1 MAYENTNNA
10 GWSRRGDTW
19 AYNVT
24 FKIKNNEFTFGKE
37 YYTLTVRVNTGSMY
51 AVFSTKYYPAT
62 TNDIPALYLFGEQT
76 LEGVNDL
83 LFGTSENGMSSRI
96 NIKRTTSNISNV
108 VNATIHSDYGA
119 SLEYIYNQANGR
131 LLYGLVA
138 YDNWSRDCTIEIDA
152 DFPIFIPTPKFAQGS
167 REPSTDNWYVLYSWD
182 ILGLV
187 DDGTCNNYITQI
199 QNRDYSNIDQAVNY
213 YSVTNSIPTNKVYS
227 IQNYFKA
234 NGSIIE
240 SKGYDFRILPD
251 SKIYFVLTN
260 QIEGD
265 SSPNMI
271 LHITNYPCLVKP
283 YHAPDS
289 AYTESSNVDSTYWW
303 GDWQDSDNAITY
315 IGYGSTNIPIFD
327 SEEKGQAYADGEIG
341 EDASINGG
349 STSIKTSTIG
359 DSLEG
364 TDIPTVNLSTS
375 GVGTY
380 IYALSE
386 TQIKDLMSNYL
397 YVTDATLLQNISE
410 SLWLWG
416 NNPIDFFIDCYYI
429 PFDITNF
436 YTTNNADM
444 KFGSYRFESS
454 QGWRT
459 FPVVQETNGQ
469 RLTLFNTTFEGIYGD
484 WRDYSQFE
492 YDLFLPFYGFFKLD
506 LYKYLN
512 HIVRCEMMFDVTT
525 HNLRYYL
532 FVDDVITD
540 RIDSSV
546 GINLPLMS
554 SDYVNKAKSDRQ
566 ARRES
571 DRTAYRAMGAFV
583 TGGLAVAGGIASGN
597 ASYAV
602 NGGTSA
608 ITSVIDAKYNLDA
621 LADKVNENATQSVEG
636 AYSSSM
642 NIYDIRY
649 AYLRIT
655 ESELIIPDKLNELYG
670 YPSYYMGSA
679 SALSGYCEISDIRLK
694 SFTGTVEEL
703 NALKGALREG
713 VIL

>member
-1 MAYENTNNA
+1 
-10 GWSRRGDTW
+10 
-19 AYNVT
+19 
-24 FKIKNNEFTFGKE
+24 
-37 YYTLTVRVNTGSMY
+37 
-51 AVFSTKYYPAT
+51 
-62 TNDIPALYLFGEQT
+62 
-76 LEGVNDL
+76 
-83 LFGTSENGMSSRI
+83 
-96 NIKRTTSNISNV
+96 
-108 VNATIHSDYGA
+108 
-119 SLEYIYNQANGR
+119 
-131 LLYGLVA
+131 
-138 YDNWSRDCTIEIDA
+138 
-152 DFPIFIPTPKFAQGS
+152 
-167 REPSTDNWYVLYSWD
+167 
-182 ILGLV
+182 
-187 DDGTCNNYITQI
+187 
-199 QNRDYSNIDQAVNY
+199 
-213 YSVTNSIPTNKVYS
+213 
-227 IQNYFKA
+227 
-234 NGSIIE
+234 
-240 SKGYDFRILPD
+240 
-251 SKIYFVLTN
+251 
-260 QIEGD
+260 
-265 SSPNMI
+265 
-271 LHITNYPCLVKP
+271 
-283 YHAPDS
+283 
-289 AYTESSNVDSTYWW
+289 
-303 GDWQDSDNAITY
+303 
-315 IGYGSTNIPIFD
+315 
-327 SEEKGQAYADGEIG
+327 
-341 EDASINGG
+341 
-349 STSIKTSTIG
+349 
-359 DSLEG
+359 
-364 TDIPTVNLSTS
+364 
-375 GVGTY
+375 
-380 IYALSE
+380 
-386 TQIKDLMSNYL
+386 MSNYL
-397 YVTDATLLQNISE
+397 YVTDSTLLNNISDG
-410 SLWLWG
+410 LWLWG

-444 KFGSYRFESS
+444 KFGTYRFESS
-454 QGWRT
+454 QGWAT

-484 WRDYSQFE
+484 WRDFSQFE
-492 YDLFLPFYGFFKLD
+492 YDLYLPFYGFFKLD

-512 HIVRCEMMFDVTT
+512 HVVRCEMMFDITT

-571 DRTAYRAMGAFV
+571 DRTAYRAMGAFL

-621 LADKVNENATQSVEG
+621 LADKVNENATQHVEG
-636 AYSSSM
+636 TYSSSM

>member
-1 MAYENTNNA
+1 MLTDRHMARLLDNDGFEINLYLTIENSSFNTEAEKYHYSVEFETTYGSYIKREYEVERTIGDNMPSMVMSGVDESTHIVYAPRWYEGPTDEIGGNIADYPNSNQIVATRVTNIETILSDIWTENIGIGSNGVTFRATRNTWTNNA
-10 GWSRRGDTW
+10 H
-19 AYNVT
+19 
-24 FKIKNNEFTFGKE
+24 
-37 YYTLTVRVNTGSMY
+37 LTIR
-51 AVFSTKYYPAT
+51 
-62 TNDIPALYLFGEQT
+62 
-76 LEGVNDL
+76 
-83 LFGTSENGMSSRI
+83 
-96 NIKRTTSNISNV
+96 
-108 VNATIHSDYGA
+108 
-119 SLEYIYNQANGR
+119 
-131 LLYGLVA
+131 
-138 YDNWSRDCTIEIDA
+138 A
-152 DFPIFIPTPKFAQGS
+152 DFPIFLCNLIDI
-167 REPSTDNWYVLYSWD
+167 TDNINLRTEYDNTNDCILYRTQVL
-182 ILGLV
+182 G
-187 DDGTCNNYITQI
+187 GNYT
-199 QNRDYSNIDQAVNY
+199 NIDKAINY
-213 YSVTNSIPTNKVYS
+213 DDSAIGSIATNKVYS
-227 IQNYFKA
+227 IRNYFKA
-234 NGSIIE
+234 NGTITQT
-240 SKGYDFRILPD
+240 KGYDFRIQPN

-271 LHITNYPCLVKP
+271 LHITESPWLQKP
-283 YHAPDS
+283 ANAPDS
-289 AYTESSNVDSTYWW
+289 AYLTTTVLDSDYWW
-303 GDWQDSDNAITY
+303 GDWQDSDAGITY

-327 SEEKGQAYADGEIG
+327 SAEKGQAYADGDIG
-341 EDASINGG
+341 EDASINSG
-349 STSIKTSTIG
+349 STSIRTSTIG
-359 DSLEG
+359 DSLQG

-386 TQIKDLMSNYL
+386 TQIKNLMSNYL
-397 YVTDATLLQNISE
+397 YVTDSNLLNNISE
-410 SLWLWG
+410 GLWLWG

-444 KFGSYRFESS
+444 KFGTYRFESS
-454 QGWRT
+454 QGWAT

-512 HIVRCEMMFDVTT
+512 HTVRCEMMFDVTT

-571 DRTAYRAMGAFV
+571 DRTAYRAMGAFL

-655 ESELIIPDKLNELYG
+655 ESELVIPDKLNQLYG

-679 SALSGYCEISDIRLK
+679 SALSGYCEISDIRIK
-694 SFTGTVEEL
+694 SFTGTIEEL

>member
-1 MAYENTNNA
+1 MFNGLYVQ
-10 GWSRRGDTW
+10 
-19 AYNVT
+19 NVPST
-24 FKIKNNEFTFGKE
+24 PFGPVTLHGNVKINDGLFEVGKDV
-37 YYTLTVRVNTGSMY
+37 YTLVFTVKFKGLTRVFTY
-51 AVFSTKYYPAT
+51 KYT
-62 TNDIPALYLFGEQT
+62 TVNNGIPACCISGNS
-76 LEGVNDL
+76 NDSYVVMFPKFNYQVQIGFNIAL
-83 LFGTSENGMSSRI
+83 SSNARYYSMTVTGD
-96 NIKRTTSNISNV
+96 NIGAISNNNSSVWGYPPDSVEDANLV
-108 VNATIHSDYGA
+108 V
-119 SLEYIYNQANGR
+119 
-131 LLYGLVA
+131 
-138 YDNWSRDCTIEIDA
+138 EIDA
-152 DFPIFIPTPKFAQGS
+152 DFPIFSEGGS
-167 REPSTDNWYVLYSWD
+167 DSYSDTHSRTATRITLSPLATNYLPD
-182 ILGLV
+182 IANG
-187 DDGTCNNYITQI
+187 
-199 QNRDYSNIDQAVNY
+199 DYTNIDKAINFY
-213 YSVTNSIPTNKVYS
+213 DITNMIPANKVWHIS
-227 IQNYFKA
+227 NYLKVDG
-234 NGSIIE
+234 NITTT
-240 SKGYDFRILPD
+240 KNYDFRILPD
-251 SKIYFVLTN
+251 AKIYFVLTN

-265 SSPNMI
+265 ASPNMI
-271 LHITNYPCLVKP
+271 LHITESPWLQKIGP
-283 YHAPDS
+283 APDS
-289 AYTESSNVDSTYWW
+289 SYTSTSILDNTYWW
-303 GDWQDSDNAITY
+303 GDWTDYNNGVSY
-315 IGYGSTNIPIFD
+315 VGYGSTNIPIFD
-327 SEEKGQAYADGEIG
+327 SEEKGTAYANGEIG

-349 STSIKTSTIG
+349 SSSIRTSTIG
-359 DSLEG
+359 DSLQS

-375 GVGTY
+375 GVGCY

-386 TQIKDLMSNYL
+386 TQIKNLMSNYL
-397 YVTDATLLQNISE
+397 YVTNATEIQNISDGI
-410 SLWLWG
+410 WLWG

-436 YTTNNADM
+436 YTTVNADM
-444 KFGSYRFESS
+444 KFGTYRFDSG
-454 QGWRT
+454 QGWDT

-492 YDLFLPFYGFFKLD
+492 YDLFLPFFGFFKLD

-512 HIVRCEMMFDVTT
+512 HTVRCEMMFDVTT

-554 SDYVNKAKSDRQ
+554 SDMVNKAKSDRQ

-571 DRTAYRAMGAFV
+571 DRTAYKAIGSFL

-621 LADKVNENATQSVEG
+621 LADKVHENATQSVEG
-636 AYSSSM
+636 AFSSSM

-655 ESELIIPDKLNELYG
+655 ERELVIPDKIHELYN
-670 YPSYYMGSA
+670 YPSYYMGPA
-679 SALSGYCEISDIRLK
+679 SALSGYCEISDIRIK

-703 NALKGALREG
+703 NALKNALREG

>member
-1 MAYENTNNA
+1 MAYNEDFIIFTH
-10 GWSRRGDTW
+10 GV
-19 AYNVT
+19 VT
-24 FKIKNNEFTFGKE
+24 QHGIIIVDNSEFETGKE
-37 YYTLTVRVNTGSMY
+37 YYTINYHCVSNRGTDDFTYHIYTRDNKLPAVRLGGENLANLYGCPFANTSDSIIPY
-51 AVFSTKYYPAT
+51 LSVFTYD
-62 TNDIPALYLFGEQT
+62 TNNNR
-76 LEGVNDL
+76 V
-83 LFGTSENGMSSRI
+83 
-96 NIKRTTSNISNV
+96 ISNV
-108 VNATIHSDYGA
+108 RLYSHTGDNVFDSFGGLGQNVIYRSGYYTDGNILITI
-119 SLEYIYNQANGR
+119 
-131 LLYGLVA
+131 
-138 YDNWSRDCTIEIDA
+138 TA
-152 DFPIFIPTPKFAQGS
+152 DFPIFAPDK
-167 REPSTDNWYVLYSWD
+167 VLNTQSENLTIYTLPNDANIQS
-182 ILGLV
+182 
-187 DDGTCNNYITQI
+187 YISEVMF
-199 QNRDYSNIDQAVNY
+199 NDDYSNINKAINY
-213 YSVTNSIPTNKVYS
+213 TSLTNAIPTDITYFIRSTLKV
-227 IQNYFKA
+227 
-234 NGSIIE
+234 NGTPTT
-240 SKGYDFRILPD
+240 SKGYCFQILPD
-251 SKIYFVLTN
+251 AKICLYQDDNIT
-260 QIEGD
+260 GD
-265 SSPNMI
+265 GSPN
-271 LHITNYPCLVKP
+271 LHLVISQYPCLVKG
-283 YHAPDS
+283 YTDS
-289 AYTESSNVDSTYWW
+289 DEDYTESSNPDTEYWH
-303 GDWQDSDNAITY
+303 S
-315 IGYGSTNIPIFD
+315 GYWRDIDTGINYTGICSTNIPIFR
-327 SEEKGQAYADGEIG
+327 GQENAQKYLDGELS
-341 EDASINGG
+341 ESDALNGG
-349 STSIKTSTIG
+349 SISNKYSTIG
-359 DSLEG
+359 GELEG

-386 TQIKDLMSNYL
+386 TQIKNLMTNYL
-397 YVTDATLLQNISE
+397 YVTDATLLQNISDA
-410 SLWLWG
+410 LWLWG

-436 YTTNNADM
+436 YTTVNADM
-444 KFGSYRFESS
+444 KFGTYRFESA
-454 QGWRT
+454 QGWST

-512 HIVRCEMMFDVTT
+512 HVVRCEMMFDVTT

-571 DRTAYRAMGAFV
+571 DRTAYRAMGAFL

>member
-1 MAYENTNNA
+1 MAYNEDFITFTH
-10 GWSRRGDTW
+10 GV
-19 AYNVT
+19 VT
-24 FKIKNNEFTFGKE
+24 QHGIIMVDNSEFETGKE
-37 YYTLTVRVNTGSMY
+37 YYTINYHCVSNRGTDDFTYRIRTRDNKLPAVRLG
-51 AVFSTKYYPAT
+51 
-62 TNDIPALYLFGEQT
+62 GEN
-76 LEGVNDL
+76 L
-83 LFGTSENGMSSRI
+83 
-96 NIKRTTSNISNV
+96 
-108 VNATIHSDYGA
+108 
-119 SLEYIYNQANGR
+119 AN
-131 LLYGLVA
+131 LYGSPFANTSDSIIPYLSVFT
-138 YDNWSRDCTIEIDA
+138 YDLNNNRVITNVSLYSHTGDDVFYSFGGLGQNVIYRSGYYTDGDILITITA
-152 DFPIFIPTPKFAQGS
+152 DFPIFAPDK
-167 REPSTDNWYVLYSWD
+167 VLNTQSANLTIYTLPND
-182 ILGLV
+182 ANIQ
-187 DDGTCNNYITQI
+187 NYITEI
-199 QNRDYSNIDQAVNY
+199 MINDDYSNINKAINY
-213 YSVTNSIPTNKVYS
+213 TSLTNSIPTDITYFIRSTLKV
-227 IQNYFKA
+227 
-234 NGSIIE
+234 NGTPTTT
-240 SKGYDFRILPD
+240 KGYCFQILPSAKICLYQDD
-251 SKIYFVLTN
+251 SVT
-260 QIEGD
+260 GD
-265 SSPNMI
+265 GSPN
-271 LHITNYPCLVKP
+271 LHLVISQYPCLVKG
-283 YHAPDS
+283 YSDPDED
-289 AYTESSNVDSTYWW
+289 YTESSSPDTEYWH
-303 GDWQDSDNAITY
+303 S
-315 IGYGSTNIPIFD
+315 GYWRDIDTGINYTGICSTNIPIFR
-327 SEEKGQAYADGEIG
+327 GQENAQKYLDGELT
-341 EDASINGG
+341 ESDALNGG
-349 STSIKTSTIG
+349 SISNKYSTIG
-359 DSLEG
+359 SELEG

-386 TQIKDLMSNYL
+386 TQIKTLMSNYL
-397 YVTDATLLQNISE
+397 YVTDPNILNNISDG
-410 SLWLWG
+410 LWLWG

-436 YTTNNADM
+436 YTTVNADM
-444 KFGSYRFESS
+444 KFGTYRFESS
-454 QGWRT
+454 QGWST

-512 HIVRCEMMFDVTT
+512 HVVRCELMFDVTT

-571 DRTAYRAMGAFV
+571 DRTAYRAMGAFL

-670 YPSYYMGSA
+670 YPSYYMGLA
-679 SALSGYCEISDIRLK
+679 SALSGYCEISDIRIK
-694 SFTGTVEEL
+694 SFTGTIEEL

>member
-1 MAYENTNNA
+1 MIVSQCDNNVNTVTFVKNSFELGKSEYYCTCTLTDNTGILRVKYTVRPSANVQLLSAKFNSNNYFEKYNWSTNYYNRINAVLNSNHFFIVNYEILENT
-10 GWSRRGDTW
+10 SQ
-19 AYNVT
+19 
-24 FKIKNNEFTFGKE
+24 IS
-37 YYTLTVRVNTGSMY
+37 YTLPNIG
-51 AVFSTKYYPAT
+51 FS
-62 TNDIPALYLFGEQT
+62 G
-76 LEGVNDL
+76 
-83 LFGTSENGMSSRI
+83 
-96 NIKRTTSNISNV
+96 NV
-108 VNATIHSDYGA
+108 VSEPPND
-119 SLEYIYNQANGR
+119 
-131 LLYGLVA
+131 V
-138 YDNWSRDCTIEIDA
+138 DIEFDA
-152 DFPIFIPTPKFAQGS
+152 DFPIFALNPTIVTVGTGTKVTFDN
-167 REPSTDNWYVLYSWD
+167 TDFDNTYQNELANGD
-182 ILGLV
+182 L
-187 DDGTCNNYITQI
+187 THITQAI
-199 QNRDYSNIDQAVNY
+199 NY
-213 YSVTNSIPTNKVYS
+213 LNVINTIPTNKVYS

-265 SSPNMI
+265 TSPNMI

-289 AYTESSNVDSTYWW
+289 AYTESSSVDSTYWW
-303 GDWQDSDNAITY
+303 GDWQDSDNGITY

-327 SEEKGQAYADGEIG
+327 SEEKGQAYADGDIG

-397 YVTDATLLQNISE
+397 YVTDPTLLDNISDA
-410 SLWLWG
+410 LWLWG

-444 KFGSYRFESS
+444 KFGTYRFEST
-454 QGWRT
+454 QGWST

-512 HIVRCEMMFDVTT
+512 HTVRCEMMFDVTT

-554 SDYVNKAKSDRQ
+554 SDMVNKAKSDRQ

-571 DRTAYRAMGAFV
+571 DRTAYRAMGAFL
-583 TGGLAVAGGIASGN
+583 TGGLAVAGGISSGN

-621 LADKVNENATQSVEG
+621 LADKVHENATQHVEG

>member
-1 MAYENTNNA
+1 MAYNEDFIIFTH
-10 GWSRRGDTW
+10 G
-19 AYNVT
+19 VT
-24 FKIKNNEFTFGKE
+24 TQHGIIIVDNSEFETGKE
-37 YYTLTVRVNTGSMY
+37 YYTINYHCVSNRGTDDFTYRIRTRDNKLPAVRLGGENLATLYGCPFANTSDSIIPY
-51 AVFSTKYYPAT
+51 LSVFSYDSNNNRVITSVTLYSHTGDNVFDSFGGLGQNVIYRSGYYT
-62 TNDIPALYLFGEQT
+62 DG
-76 LEGVNDL
+76 
-83 LFGTSENGMSSRI
+83 
-96 NIKRTTSNISNV
+96 NIII
-108 VNATIHSDYGA
+108 TI
-119 SLEYIYNQANGR
+119 
-131 LLYGLVA
+131 
-138 YDNWSRDCTIEIDA
+138 TA
-152 DFPIFIPTPKFAQGS
+152 DFPIFLPDK
-167 REPSTDNWYVLYSWD
+167 VLNTQSENLTIYTLPNDATIQS
-182 ILGLV
+182 
-187 DDGTCNNYITQI
+187 YITEI
-199 QNRDYSNIDQAVNY
+199 MFNNDYSNINKAINY
-213 YSVTNSIPTNKVYS
+213 TSLTNSIPTDITYFIRSTLKV
-227 IQNYFKA
+227 
-234 NGSIIE
+234 NGTPTTT
-240 SKGYDFRILPD
+240 KGYCFQILPD
-251 SKIYFVLTN
+251 TKICLYQDDNVT
-260 QIEGD
+260 GD
-265 SSPNMI
+265 GSPN
-271 LHITNYPCLVKP
+271 LHLVISQYPCLVKG
-283 YHAPDS
+283 YSEPDED
-289 AYTESSNVDSTYWW
+289 YTESSSPDTEYWH
-303 GDWQDSDNAITY
+303 S
-315 IGYGSTNIPIFD
+315 GYWRDIDTGINYTGICSTNIPIFR
-327 SEEKGQAYADGEIG
+327 GQENAQKYLDGELS
-341 EDASINGG
+341 ESDALNGG
-349 STSIKTSTIG
+349 SISNKYSTIG
-359 DSLEG
+359 GELEG

-386 TQIKDLMSNYL
+386 TQIKNLMSNYL
-397 YVTDATLLQNISE
+397 YVTDSTLLNNISDG
-410 SLWLWG
+410 LWLWG

-436 YTTNNADM
+436 YTTVNADM
-444 KFGSYRFESS
+444 KFGTYRFESA
-454 QGWRT
+454 QGWST

-512 HIVRCEMMFDVTT
+512 HVVRCEMMFDVTT

-532 FVDDVITD
+532 FVDDIITD

-571 DRTAYRAMGAFV
+571 DRTAYRAMGAFL

-655 ESELIIPDKLNELYG
+655 ESELIMPDKLNELYG

-679 SALSGYCEISDIRLK
+679 SALSGYCELSDIRIK

>member
-1 MAYENTNNA
+1 MAYNEDFIIFTHGVVTQHGIIMVEN
-10 GWSRRGDTW
+10 S
-19 AYNVT
+19 
-24 FKIKNNEFTFGKE
+24 EFETGKE
-37 YYTLTVRVNTGSMY
+37 YYTINYHCVSNRGTDDFTYHVYTRNNKLPAVRLGGEHLASRYGCPYANTSDAIIPYLSVLTYDLYITPVITNVTLYSHTGSN
-51 AVFSTKYYPAT
+51 VFNSPRG
-62 TNDIPALYLFGEQT
+62 LG
-76 LEGVNDL
+76 
-83 LFGTSENGMSSRI
+83 
-96 NIKRTTSNISNV
+96 SNV
-108 VNATIHSDYGA
+108 INRSGYYTEGNITI
-119 SLEYIYNQANGR
+119 
-131 LLYGLVA
+131 
-138 YDNWSRDCTIEIDA
+138 TITA
-152 DFPIFIPTPKFAQGS
+152 DFPIFSPDK
-167 REPSTDNWYVLYSWD
+167 ELHTDTTNLKIYFLP
-182 ILGLV
+182 
-187 DDGTCNNYITQI
+187 DDANIQSYINEI
-199 QNRDYSNIDQAVNY
+199 MINDDYSNINKAINY
-213 YSVTNSIPTNKVYS
+213 YSLTNTIPSNKVYS
-227 IQNYFKA
+227 IQNYLKA

-240 SKGYDFRILPD
+240 TKGYDFKILPD

-289 AYTESSNVDSTYWW
+289 AYTESNSVDSNYWW

-327 SEEKGQAYADGEIG
+327 SAEKGQAYADGDIG

-375 GVGTY
+375 GVGCY

-386 TQIKDLMSNYL
+386 TQIKNLMSNYL
-397 YVTDATLLQNISE
+397 YVTDATLLQNISDA
-410 SLWLWG
+410 LWLWG

-436 YTTNNADM
+436 YTTVNADM
-444 KFGSYRFESS
+444 KFGTYRFDSS
-454 QGWRT
+454 QGWAT

-492 YDLFLPFYGFFKLD
+492 YDLFLPFFGFFKLD

-512 HIVRCEMMFDVTT
+512 HTVRCEMMFDVTT

-554 SDYVNKAKSDRQ
+554 SDMVNKAKSDRQ

-571 DRTAYRAMGAFV
+571 DRTAYKAIGSFL

-621 LADKVNENATQSVEG
+621 LADKVHENATQSVEG
-636 AYSSSM
+636 AFSSSM

-655 ESELIIPDKLNELYG
+655 ERELVIPDKIHELYN

-679 SALSGYCEISDIRLK
+679 SALSGYCEISDIRIK

-703 NALKGALREG
+703 NALKNALREG

>member
-1 MAYENTNNA
+1 MQNLCRYSDGSEVNI
-10 GWSRRGDTW
+10 D
-19 AYNVT
+19 
-24 FKIKNNEFTFGKE
+24 FIKNSFEFGKSE
-37 YYTLTVRVNTGSMY
+37 YYLKLLITDTDGGSANVQWRIVPSTNQIPAIKIGGSNASINNWLSYFGSIASNGKINQFIEVRFITTGVSSISRVSYSNTTTLSFGRTNISIGAGVQGARPYTQNITVDT
-51 AVFSTKYYPAT
+51 
-62 TNDIPALYLFGEQT
+62 DIPLFTVFDETPTSLGISQCYYVLNGTYDTLLTDYINNVVSGDGTEIDKALNYY
-76 LEGVNDL
+76 
-83 LFGTSENGMSSRI
+83 
-96 NIKRTTSNISNV
+96 NV
-108 VNATIHSDYGA
+108 VNG
-119 SLEYIYNQANGR
+119 
-131 LLYGLVA
+131 
-138 YDNWSRDCTIEIDA
+138 
-152 DFPIFIPTPKFAQGS
+152 IPS
-167 REPSTDNWYVLYSWD
+167 
-182 ILGLV
+182 
-187 DDGTCNNYITQI
+187 
-199 QNRDYSNIDQAVNY
+199 
-213 YSVTNSIPTNKVYS
+213 NKVYS

-234 NGSIIE
+234 NGTIIE
-240 SKGYDFRILPD
+240 TKGYDIKIQPN
-251 SKIYFVLTN
+251 SKIYFVLNN

-265 SSPNMI
+265 DSPNML
-271 LHITNYPCLVKP
+271 LHITSYPCLVKP

-289 AYTESSNVDSTYWW
+289 AYTESSNVDSSYWW
-303 GDWQDSDNAITY
+303 GDWQDSENGITY

-327 SEEKGQAYADGEIG
+327 SEEKGQAYADGDIG
-341 EDASINGG
+341 EDASINNG
-349 STSIKTSTIG
+349 STSIRTSTIG

-386 TQIKDLMSNYL
+386 TQIKNLMSNYL
-397 YVTDATLLQNISE
+397 YVTDATLLNNISDG
-410 SLWLWG
+410 LWLWG

-436 YTTNNADM
+436 YTTVNADM
-444 KFGSYRFESS
+444 KFGTYRFESA
-454 QGWRT
+454 QGWST

-469 RLTLFNTTFEGIYGD
+469 RLVLFNTTFEGIYGD

-512 HIVRCEMMFDVTT
+512 HTVRCEMMFDVTT

-571 DRTAYRAMGAFV
+571 DRTAYRAMGAFL

-655 ESELIIPDKLNELYG
+655 ESELIMPDKLNELYG

-679 SALSGYCEISDIRLK
+679 SALSGYCEISDIRIK

>member
-1 MAYENTNNA
+1 MLIAWHNNN
-10 GWSRRGDTW
+10 
-19 AYNVT
+19 NVNMDFT
-24 FKIKNNEFTFGKE
+24 KNSFTFGKE
-37 YYTLTVRVNTGSMY
+37 
-51 AVFSTKYYPAT
+51 KYYLDVNIT
-62 TNDIPALYLFGEQT
+62 TSTGGTCHVKWEITPSVSTIPCAKLGQIGNGSTDAFVSNFGAILSSGNIVQT
-76 LEGVNDL
+76 NAYQIWTTGVQ
-83 LFGTSENGMSSRI
+83 SVSRI
-96 NIKRTTSNISNV
+96 INSNNTNISVSDSFGFSSNTNGAQPYV
-108 VNATIHSDYGA
+108 VDIT
-119 SLEYIYNQANGR
+119 
-131 LLYGLVA
+131 
-138 YDNWSRDCTIEIDA
+138 IDA
-152 DFPIFIPTPKFAQGS
+152 DFPIFCIFSDTPYPATNGS
-167 REPSTDNWYVLYSWD
+167 ALKVMNATNDTL
-182 ILGLV
+182 L
-187 DDGTCNNYITQI
+187 TNNINNVVYGDATAI
-199 QNRDYSNIDQAVNY
+199 SNAINY
-213 YSVTNSIPTNKVYS
+213 NSVTNSIPTNKVYS
-227 IQNYFKA
+227 IQNYLKA

-240 SKGYDFRILPD
+240 TKGYDFKILPD

-289 AYTESSNVDSTYWW
+289 AYTESSNVDSMYWW
-303 GDWQDSDNAITY
+303 GDWQDSDAGITY

-327 SEEKGQAYADGEIG
+327 SEEKGQAYADGDIG

-397 YVTDATLLQNISE
+397 YITDPTLLSNISGA
-410 SLWLWG
+410 LWLWG

-436 YTTNNADM
+436 YTTVNADM
-444 KFGSYRFESS
+444 KFGTYRFESA
-454 QGWRT
+454 QGWST

-512 HIVRCEMMFDVTT
+512 HTVRCEMMFDVTT

-571 DRTAYRAMGAFV
+571 DRTAYRAMGAFL

-694 SFTGTVEEL
+694 SFTGTIEEL

>member
-1 MAYENTNNA
+1 MVIFSSSRGNVELDIIKSEFNIPTDKLRAECDISSPRGTYSVVWEGDCANGELAGAYFDQGVICTA
-10 GWSRRGDTW
+10 
-19 AYNVT
+19 
-24 FKIKNNEFTFGKE
+24 I
-37 YYTLTVRVNTGSMY
+37 
-51 AVFSTKYYPAT
+51 
-62 TNDIPALYLFGEQT
+62 FGESNNRMT
-76 LEGVNDL
+76 A
-83 LFGTSENGMSSRI
+83 RI
-96 NIKRTTSNISNV
+96 NIRCTLVGATNTHLISAGGTLPDFYTYSMLQVGGDVSRFNGTVNIV
-108 VNATIHSDYGA
+108 
-119 SLEYIYNQANGR
+119 LRAN
-131 LLYGLVA
+131 
-138 YDNWSRDCTIEIDA
+138 
-152 DFPIFIPTPKFAQGS
+152 FPIFASGYELKTSPPLYDITGDFYWFSNWGT
-167 REPSTDNWYVLYSWD
+167 TDRTYAN
-182 ILGLV
+182 
-187 DDGTCNNYITQI
+187 QI
-199 QNRDYSNIDQAVNY
+199 SNKNYSNINQAINY
-213 YSVTNSIPTNKVYS
+213 YSVINEIPVNKVWH
-227 IQNYFKA
+227 ITNYLKT
-234 NGSIIE
+234 NGTITNT
-240 SKGYDFRILPD
+240 KNYDFRIRPD
-251 SKIYFVLTN
+251 AKIYFVLTN
-260 QIEGD
+260 RVSGD
-265 SSPNMI
+265 SSANMI
-271 LHITNYPCLVKP
+271 LHITKSPWLQKLGP
-283 YHAPDS
+283 APDS
-289 AYTESSNVDSTYWW
+289 SYAETSLLDSEYWW
-303 GDWQDSDNAITY
+303 GNWLNYDNGTDY

-327 SEEKGQAYADGEIG
+327 SEEKGTAYANGEIG

-349 STSIKTSTIG
+349 SSSIRTSTIG
-359 DSLEG
+359 DSLQS

-375 GVGTY
+375 GVGCY

-386 TQIKDLMSNYL
+386 TQIKNLMSNYL
-397 YVTDATLLQNISE
+397 YVTNATEIQNISDGI
-410 SLWLWG
+410 WLWG

-436 YTTNNADM
+436 YTTVNADM
-444 KFGSYRFESS
+444 KFGTYRFDSG
-454 QGWRT
+454 QGWDT

-492 YDLFLPFYGFFKLD
+492 YDLFLPFFGFFKLD

-512 HIVRCEMMFDVTT
+512 HTVRCEMMFDVTT

-554 SDYVNKAKSDRQ
+554 SDMVNKAKSDRQ

-571 DRTAYRAMGAFV
+571 DRTAYKAIGSFL

-621 LADKVNENATQSVEG
+621 LADKVHENATQSVEG
-636 AYSSSM
+636 AFSSSM

-655 ESELIIPDKLNELYG
+655 ERELVIPDKIHELYN

-679 SALSGYCEISDIRLK
+679 SALSGYCEISDIRIK

-703 NALKGALREG
+703 NALKNALREG

>member
-1 MAYENTNNA
+1 MAYSDEMIIFTYA
-10 GWSRRGDTW
+10 GGTVSGTIE
-19 AYNVT
+19 VVP
-24 FKIKNNEFTFGKE
+24 NEFETGKE
-37 YYTLTVRVNTGSMY
+37 YYTLRYTC
-51 AVFSTKYYPAT
+51 
-62 TNDIPALYLFGEQT
+62 
-76 LEGVNDL
+76 
-83 LFGTSENGMSSRI
+83 
-96 NIKRTTSNISNV
+96 ISNQGTDIITYHV
-108 VNATIHSDYGA
+108 TTLNQCLPAIYIGDNLCPFQELSRYGIIPNLGVKTVDRNINPFIQACTLISHEGDHFSSPRGIGNNVIGRVGYYDGSD
-119 SLEYIYNQANGR
+119 LIIR
-131 LLYGLVA
+131 
-138 YDNWSRDCTIEIDA
+138 IDA
-152 DFPIFIPTPKFAQGS
+152 DFPVFIDDKQLVSESATLTKYMYPTT
-167 REPSTDNWYVLYSWD
+167 STITGYVTE
-182 ILGLV
+182 V
-187 DDGTCNNYITQI
+187 MQNN
-199 QNRDYSNIDQAVNY
+199 DYTNIDKAVNY
-213 YSVTNSIPTNKVYS
+213 VNPIDAIATNKVYS
-227 IQNYFKA
+227 IRNYLKS
-234 NGSIIE
+234 NGSIIQT
-240 SKGYDFRILPD
+240 KGYDFRIQPD
-251 SKIYFVLTN
+251 SKIYFVLRN

-265 SSPNMI
+265 SSSNMT
-271 LHITNYPCLVKP
+271 LYITKSPWVQKP
-283 YHAPDS
+283 ANAPDS
-289 AYTESSNVDSTYWW
+289 AYTPTSVLDSSYWW
-303 GDWQDSDNAITY
+303 GDWQDSDNGITY

-327 SEEKGQAYADGEIG
+327 SEEKGQAYADGDIG

-375 GVGTY
+375 GVGCY

-386 TQIKDLMSNYL
+386 TQIKNLMSNYL
-397 YVTDATLLQNISE
+397 YVTDATLLQNISDA
-410 SLWLWG
+410 LWLWG

-436 YTTNNADM
+436 YTTVNADM
-444 KFGSYRFESS
+444 KFGTYRFESS
-454 QGWRT
+454 QGWAT

-512 HIVRCEMMFDVTT
+512 HTVRCEMMFDVTT

-554 SDYVNKAKSDRQ
+554 SDMVNKAKSDRQ

-571 DRTAYRAMGAFV
+571 DRTAYKAIGSFL

-621 LADKVNENATQSVEG
+621 LADKVHENATQSVEG
-636 AYSSSM
+636 AFSSSM

-655 ESELIIPDKLNELYG
+655 ESELVIPNKLNELYG

-679 SALSGYCEISDIRLK
+679 SALSGYCEISDIRIK

-703 NALKGALREG
+703 NALKNALREG

>member
-1 MAYENTNNA
+1 MAYNKLVNNLHATKTGKVTVIIDDSIPFTETNTGHIKIEYVRTGYNPATGSIECDITNNA
-10 GWSRRGDTW
+10 G
-19 AYNVT
+19 Y
-24 FKIKNNEFTFGKE
+24 
-37 YYTLTVRVNTGSMY
+37 
-51 AVFSTKYYPAT
+51 
-62 TNDIPALYLFGEQT
+62 IPALYLSLNSAANPIKPYF
-76 LEGVNDL
+76 
-83 LFGTSENGMSSRI
+83 GMSGGFEKCDGDYTTTNLVNTNWTIYTIAGYSPI
-96 NIKRTTSNISNV
+96 NSVFSSILWSQSSPSLNSQKIEFVITIK
-108 VNATIHSDYGA
+108 
-119 SLEYIYNQANGR
+119 
-131 LLYGLVA
+131 
-138 YDNWSRDCTIEIDA
+138 A
-152 DFPIFIPTPKFAQGS
+152 DFPIFAYN
-167 REPSTDNWYVLYSWD
+167 DNYDNVTLDNSFGE
-182 ILGLV
+182 IV
-187 DDGTCNNYITQI
+187 KINNLTH
-199 QNRDYSNIDQAVNY
+199 NATSVNAVAVNGDYSLLSEAVNY
-213 YSVTNSIPTNKVYS
+213 NVNLANMISKNKVWH
-227 IQNYFKA
+227 ITNYLKA
-234 NGSIIE
+234 NGTITNT
-240 SKGYDFRILPD
+240 KNYNFRILPTA
-251 SKIYFVLTN
+251 KIYFVLTN
-260 QIEGD
+260 RVTGN

-271 LHITNYPCLVKP
+271 LHITESPWLQKVGS
-283 YHAPDS
+283 APDS
-289 AYTESSNVDSTYWW
+289 AYTETNTLDSSYWW
-303 GDWQDSDNAITY
+303 GDWLNYDNGTNF

-327 SEEKGQAYADGEIG
+327 SAEKGQAYANGDIG

-397 YVTDATLLQNISE
+397 YVTDATLLQNISD

-436 YTTNNADM
+436 YTTVNADM
-444 KFGSYRFESS
+444 KFGTYRFESS

-512 HIVRCEMMFDVTT
+512 HTVRCEMMLDVTT

-532 FVDDVITD
+532 FVDDLITD

-554 SDYVNKAKSDRQ
+554 SDMVNKAKSDRQ

-571 DRTAYRAMGAFV
+571 DRTAYRAMGSV
-583 TGGLAVAGGIASGN
+583 LTGGLAVAGGIASGN

-655 ESELIIPDKLNELYG
+655 ESELIIPDKLNQLYG

>member
-1 MAYENTNNA
+1 MAFSFNFVSGSALIGTVKVNNSEFETGKDYYTVSIKASNQNGSDEFVYHITSTNGNLPSLVIGGSSYATQPWGCPFSSSWGFVKAYFSAVSNMNA
-10 GWSRRGDTW
+10 GYGGNFGITLYSHVGADL
-19 AYNVT
+19 
-24 FKIKNNEFTFGKE
+24 FTSSA
-37 YYTLTVRVNTGSMY
+37 LLS
-51 AVFSTKYYPAT
+51 PT
-62 TNDIPALYLFGEQT
+62 T
-76 LEGVNDL
+76 
-83 LFGTSENGMSSRI
+83 
-96 NIKRTTSNISNV
+96 
-108 VNATIHSDYGA
+108 
-119 SLEYIYNQANGR
+119 IYNGEI
-131 LLYGLVA
+131 YGEGHIDIV
-138 YDNWSRDCTIEIDA
+138 IDA
-152 DFPIFIPTPKFAQGS
+152 DFPVFIGTPTLYGS
-167 REPSTDNWYVLYSWD
+167 GDPDVYTITSDSALLTYTNEISNNN
-182 ILGLV
+182 IL
-187 DDGTCNNYITQI
+187 T
-199 QNRDYSNIDQAVNY
+199 NIDKAVNY
-213 YSVTNSIPTNKVYS
+213 VNVINSIPTDITYFIRSTLKV
-227 IQNYFKA
+227 
-234 NGSIIE
+234 NGNVTTQ
-240 SKGYDFRILPD
+240 KGYCFQILPSAKICLYQDD
-251 SKIYFVLTN
+251 SAT
-260 QIEGD
+260 GD
-265 SSPNMI
+265 SSPN
-271 LHITNYPCLVKP
+271 LHLIISQYPCLVKG
-283 YHAPDS
+283 YSDPDED
-289 AYTESSNVDSTYWW
+289 YTESSNPDTEYWH
-303 GDWQDSDNAITY
+303 S
-315 IGYGSTNIPIFD
+315 GYWRDLDTGVSYTGICSTNIPIYRGR
-327 SEEKGQAYADGEIG
+327 ENAQKYLDGELT
-341 EDASINGG
+341 ESDALNGG
-349 STSIKTSTIG
+349 SLSKKYSTIG
-359 DSLEG
+359 NELEG

-386 TQIKDLMSNYL
+386 TQIKTLMSNYL
-397 YVTDATLLQNISE
+397 YVTDSTLLNNISDG
-410 SLWLWG
+410 LWLWG

-436 YTTNNADM
+436 YTTVNADM
-444 KFGSYRFESS
+444 KFGTYRFESS
-454 QGWRT
+454 QGWST

-512 HIVRCEMMFDVTT
+512 HVVRCEMMFDVTT

-571 DRTAYRAMGAFV
+571 DRTAYRAMGAFL

>member
-1 MAYENTNNA
+1 MYLLGRSVNGNNTVVVNLDIVKN
-10 GWSRRGDTW
+10 SIDTS
-19 AYNVT
+19 
-24 FKIKNNEFTFGKE
+24 KNTYTITYDLTTTFGSHIRRKYSINRINGNMPAMVLSYTE
-37 YYTLTVRVNTGSMY
+37 WNGYKLFQANSYSALHIAELRGYLADYPNSQLGGALIEQINNVLMDIWDCQINIAGISNLQLRAHDNTGNNTGTLT
-51 AVFSTKYYPAT
+51 
-62 TNDIPALYLFGEQT
+62 
-76 LEGVNDL
+76 
-83 LFGTSENGMSSRI
+83 
-96 NIKRTTSNISNV
+96 
-108 VNATIHSDYGA
+108 
-119 SLEYIYNQANGR
+119 
-131 LLYGLVA
+131 
-138 YDNWSRDCTIEIDA
+138 IDA
-152 DFPIFIPTPKFAQGS
+152 DFPIFLCNITEQTTGANIETFG
-167 REPSTDNWYVLYSWD
+167 DNNNGCLTYRNEVISGNYTN
-182 ILGLV
+182 V
-187 DDGTCNNYITQI
+187 DK
-199 QNRDYSNIDQAVNY
+199 AVNY
-213 YSVTNSIPTNKVYS
+213 YSLVNTIPSNKVYS

-240 SKGYDFRILPD
+240 TKGYDFKILPD

-265 SSPNMI
+265 SSPNMT

-289 AYTESSNVDSTYWW
+289 AYTESSSVDSSYWW
-303 GDWQDSDNAITY
+303 GDWQDSDAGITY

-327 SEEKGQAYADGEIG
+327 SAEKGQAYADGDIG
-341 EDASINGG
+341 EDASINSG

-386 TQIKDLMSNYL
+386 TQIKTLMSNYL
-397 YVTDATLLQNISE
+397 YVTDPTLLSNISDG
-410 SLWLWG
+410 LWLWG

-436 YTTNNADM
+436 YTTVNADM
-444 KFGSYRFESS
+444 KFGTYRFESS
-454 QGWRT
+454 QGWST

-512 HIVRCEMMFDVTT
+512 HTVRCELMFDVTT

-554 SDYVNKAKSDRQ
+554 SDMVNKAKSDRQ

-571 DRTAYRAMGAFV
+571 DRTAYRAMGAFL

-655 ESELIIPDKLNELYG
+655 ESELILPDKLNELYG

-694 SFTGTVEEL
+694 SFTGTIEEL

>member
-1 MAYENTNNA
+1 MT
-10 GWSRRGDTW
+10 
-19 AYNVT
+19 
-24 FKIKNNEFTFGKE
+24 FTFNTYTYNGTTMNGTLTVPVCELFETGKD
-37 YYTLTVRVNTGSMY
+37 YYTLKITATCGSGTDTWEYRVTSANGYLPSIVLGGQAEASTPWGGLFYGTRGTLSATISSSSNWNTRYFTVTQYSHTGSN
-51 AVFSTKYYPAT
+51 VFGSQRLP
-62 TNDIPALYLFGEQT
+62 G
-76 LEGVNDL
+76 NDL
-83 LFGTSENGMSSRI
+83 VGGGNITSGD
-96 NIKRTTSNISNV
+96 
-108 VNATIHSDYGA
+108 IH
-119 SLEYIYNQANGR
+119 
-131 LLYGLVA
+131 V
-138 YDNWSRDCTIEIDA
+138 TIEA
-152 DFPIFIPTPKFAQGS
+152 DFPIFMGEPTRIGSNPDNIKYRPAQD
-167 REPSTDNWYVLYSWD
+167 DNLATYTGQIS
-182 ILGLV
+182 
-187 DDGTCNNYITQI
+187 NNNNIT
-199 QNRDYSNIDQAVNY
+199 NIDKAINYVN
-213 YSVTNSIPTNKVYS
+213 VLNSIPTDITYFIRSTLKVNS
-227 IQNYFKA
+227 TPTT
-234 NGSIIE
+234 
-240 SKGYDFRILPD
+240 SKGYCFQILPSAKICLYQDD
-251 SKIYFVLTN
+251 SVT
-260 QIEGD
+260 GD
-265 SSPNMI
+265 GSPN
-271 LHITNYPCLVKP
+271 LHLVISQYPCLVKG
-283 YHAPDS
+283 YSDPDEDYS
-289 AYTESSNVDSTYWW
+289 ESSSPDTEYWH
-303 GDWQDSDNAITY
+303 S
-315 IGYGSTNIPIFD
+315 GYWRDLDTGINYTGICSTNIPIFR
-327 SEEKGQAYADGEIG
+327 GQENAQKYLDGELS
-341 EDASINGG
+341 ESDALNGG
-349 STSIKTSTIG
+349 SISNRYSTIG
-359 DSLEG
+359 SDLQG
-364 TDIPTVNLSTS
+364 TDIPTVDLSTS

-397 YVTDATLLQNISE
+397 YVTDPTLLSNISDA
-410 SLWLWG
+410 LWLWG

-436 YTTNNADM
+436 YTTHNADM
-444 KFGSYRFESS
+444 KFGTYRFDST
-454 QGWRT
+454 QGFST

-512 HIVRCEMMFDVTT
+512 HTVRCEMMFDVTT

-554 SDYVNKAKSDRQ
+554 SDMVNKAKSDRQ

-571 DRTAYRAMGAFV
+571 DRTAYRAMGAFL
-583 TGGLAVAGGIASGN
+583 TGGLAVAGGISSGN

-621 LADKVNENATQSVEG
+621 LADKVHENATQHVEG

-679 SALSGYCEISDIRLK
+679 SALNGYCEISDIRLK

>member
-1 MAYENTNNA
+1 MFSANFNSYTPGGGGTYKYGSVSIAN
-10 GWSRRGDTW
+10 S
-19 AYNVT
+19 
-24 FKIKNNEFTFGKE
+24 EFVVGKSE
-37 YYTLTVRVNTGSMY
+37 YTLTMHITANQGSQDIILKCNTVNNG
-51 AVFSTKYYPAT
+51 
-62 TNDIPALYLFGEQT
+62 IPALTLGTDAGRLVMFARWESIEASILFQAWSSNTRVLT
-76 LEGVNDL
+76 LTSSGDNILINHNTSGVWGYTN
-83 LFGTSENGMSSRI
+83 SSYEDD
-96 NIKRTTSNISNV
+96 TLNISIN
-108 VNATIHSDYGA
+108 
-119 SLEYIYNQANGR
+119 
-131 LLYGLVA
+131 
-138 YDNWSRDCTIEIDA
+138 A
-152 DFPIFIPTPKFAQGS
+152 DFPIFSEGYT
-167 REPSTDNWYVLYSWD
+167 EEYSD
-182 ILGLV
+182 PFDRRATNIGFKNLSV
-187 DDGTCNNYITQI
+187 NYLPEIA
-199 QNRDYSNIDQAVNY
+199 NGDYTNIDKACNY
-213 YSVTNSIPTNKVYS
+213 FDITNTIPSNKVYS

-265 SSPNMI
+265 ASPNMI

-289 AYTESSNVDSTYWW
+289 AYTESISVDNTYWW
-303 GDWQDSDNAITY
+303 GDWQDSDAGITY

-327 SEEKGQAYADGEIG
+327 SEEKGTAYANGDIG

-349 STSIKTSTIG
+349 STSIRTSTIG
-359 DSLEG
+359 DYLEG

-397 YVTDATLLQNISE
+397 YVTDPTLLDSLNDA
-410 SLWLWG
+410 LWLWG

-436 YTTNNADM
+436 YTTHNADM
-444 KFGSYRFESS
+444 KFGTYRFDST
-454 QGWRT
+454 QGFST

-512 HIVRCEMMFDVTT
+512 HTVRCEMMFDVTT

-554 SDYVNKAKSDRQ
+554 SDMVNKAKSDRQ

-571 DRTAYRAMGAFV
+571 DRTAYRAMGAFL
-583 TGGLAVAGGIASGN
+583 TGGLAVAGGISSGN

-621 LADKVNENATQSVEG
+621 LADKVHENATQHVEG

-655 ESELIIPDKLNELYG
+655 ESELVIPDKLNELYG

-679 SALSGYCEISDIRLK
+679 SALSGYCEISDIRIK
-694 SFTGTVEEL
+694 SFTGTIEEL

>member
-1 MAYENTNNA
+1 MVVYEFSLTDGTN
-10 GWSRRGDTW
+10 
-19 AYNVT
+19 
-24 FKIKNNEFTFGKE
+24 FIFT
-37 YYTLTVRVNTGSMY
+37 VNTPSMPY
-51 AVFSTKYYPAT
+51 SDDNTGHVKISYYEGAWRQTKTLEFDVTNTLGFLPALDVSVSTTAPSAGANDYGWNMVNGLVMTPVDTNKYVVSNIDTSNWYTSSVNFFALGMIFSYPRYGVAKGNGQLVEVT
-62 TNDIPALYLFGEQT
+62 IEANFPLFFENPVDYTFEGGRGTNYSYNSIDDSLVYEVANGNYDHISQAANYESGVTDIPADKTYFIRST
-76 LEGVNDL
+76 LKVN
-83 LFGTSENGMSSRI
+83 GTP
-96 NIKRTTSNISNV
+96 TT
-108 VNATIHSDYGA
+108 
-119 SLEYIYNQANGR
+119 
-131 LLYGLVA
+131 
-138 YDNWSRDCTIEIDA
+138 
-152 DFPIFIPTPKFAQGS
+152 
-167 REPSTDNWYVLYSWD
+167 
-182 ILGLV
+182 
-187 DDGTCNNYITQI
+187 
-199 QNRDYSNIDQAVNY
+199 
-213 YSVTNSIPTNKVYS
+213 
-227 IQNYFKA
+227 
-234 NGSIIE
+234 
-240 SKGYDFRILPD
+240 SKGYCFQISPD
-251 SKIYFVLTN
+251 AKICLYQDDSPT
-260 QIEGD
+260 GD
-265 SSPNMI
+265 GSPN
-271 LHITNYPCLVKP
+271 LHLIISPYPCLVKG
-283 YHAPDS
+283 YSEPDED
-289 AYTESSNVDSTYWW
+289 YTESSNPDTEYWH
-303 GDWQDSDNAITY
+303 S
-315 IGYGSTNIPIFD
+315 GYWRDINTGINYTGICSTNIPIFR
-327 SEEKGQAYADGEIG
+327 GQENAQKYLDGELS
-341 EDASINGG
+341 ESDALNGG
-349 STSIKTSTIG
+349 SLSNKDSTIG
-359 DSLEG
+359 NQLQG

-386 TQIKDLMSNYL
+386 TQIKTLMSNYL
-397 YVTDATLLQNISE
+397 YVTDPTLLSNISDG
-410 SLWLWG
+410 LWLWG

-436 YTTNNADM
+436 YTTHNADM
-444 KFGSYRFESS
+444 KFGTYRFESS
-454 QGWRT
+454 QGWST

-469 RLTLFNTTFEGIYGD
+469 RLTLFNTTFEGVYGD

-512 HIVRCEMMFDVTT
+512 HTVRCEMMFDVTT

-554 SDYVNKAKSDRQ
+554 SDMVNKAKSDRQ

-571 DRTAYRAMGAFV
+571 DRTAYRAMGAFL

-621 LADKVNENATQSVEG
+621 LADKVHENATQHVEG

-655 ESELIIPDKLNELYG
+655 ESELIMPDKLNELYG

>member
-1 MAYENTNNA
+1 MILYQFDLQDGTSMRYTLSAPNTEYTNTNT
-10 GWSRRGDTW
+10 GHVKIHHTDYTGRD
-19 AYNVT
+19 YYLEFDVT
-24 FKIKNNEFTFGKE
+24 N
-37 YYTLTVRVNTGSMY
+37 TLG
-51 AVFSTKYYPAT
+51 FL
-62 TNDIPALYLFGEQT
+62 PALDV
-76 LEGVNDL
+76 VNSFTAPGAGYGDYGWGAVGGL
-83 LFGTSENGMSSRI
+83 LMVPLATNTYTI
-96 NIKRTTSNISNV
+96 SNIDTSRWETQNPRIFSAGLFF
-108 VNATIHSDYGA
+108 NYPRYGVGVGGSA
-119 SLEYIYNQANGR
+119 YISI
-131 LLYGLVA
+131 
-138 YDNWSRDCTIEIDA
+138 DIEA
-152 DFPIFIPTPKFAQGS
+152 DFPLFLENPTELIFTGGS
-167 REPSTDNWYVLYSWD
+167 GTNYGTINDSTS
-182 ILGLV
+182 LV
-187 DDGTCNNYITQI
+187 YQIAHGNYT
-199 QNRDYSNIDQAVNY
+199 NISEAINY
-213 YSVTNSIPTNKVYS
+213 DSDTTSIPTNKVYS

-240 SKGYDFRILPD
+240 SKGYDFRILPS

-265 SSPNMI
+265 ATPNMI

-283 YHAPDS
+283 YHSPDS
-289 AYTESSNVDSTYWW
+289 AYIESSNVDSSYWW
-303 GDWQDSDNAITY
+303 GDWQDSVAGITY

-327 SEEKGQAYADGEIG
+327 SEEKGTAYADGDIG

-386 TQIKDLMSNYL
+386 TQIKNLMSNYL
-397 YVTDATLLQNISE
+397 YVTDPTLLQNISDA
-410 SLWLWG
+410 LWLWG

-436 YTTNNADM
+436 YTTVNADM
-444 KFGSYRFESS
+444 KFGTYRFESS
-454 QGWRT
+454 QGWAT

-512 HIVRCEMMFDVTT
+512 HTVRCEMMFDVTT

-554 SDYVNKAKSDRQ
+554 SDMVNKAKSDRQ

-571 DRTAYRAMGAFV
+571 DRTAYKAIGSFL

-621 LADKVNENATQSVEG
+621 LADKVHENATQHVEG

-655 ESELIIPDKLNELYG
+655 ESELVIPDKLNELYG

-694 SFTGTVEEL
+694 SFTGTIEEL